1 VRILRYVFILSAVLA
16 GCKKEDGLGPF
27 SFLNGKSITTNPN
40 GQQAVP
46 FGIYKLLN
54 YEDTVYCPY
63 EVVLEIKNEHNS
75 KGEYIVN
82 GKSAVNFYFAGLEAS
97 IPSDSISVLGL
108 SSTKIVGS
116 IAQLKFEKD
125 YLNRLEASD
134 SYVVQD
140 NGKRLILKMPIK
152 YMVFVKK

>member
-1 VRILRYVFILSAVLA
+1 MRILRYVFILSAVLA
-16 GCKKEDGLGPF
+16 GCKKQDGLGPF
-27 SFLNGKSITTNPN
+27 SFLNDKSTTTNLSV
-40 GQQAVP
+40 QQAIP

-54 YEDTVYCPY
+54 YDDAVSCAY

-97 IPSDSISVLGL
+97 LRSDSISVLGL
-108 SSTKIVGS
+108 TSTKIGGS
-116 IAQLKFEKD
+116 MAQLKFEKD

-140 NGKRLILKMPIK
+140 EGKRLILKMPEK
-152 YMVFVKK
+152 YMVFVIK